1 MWILLTQGIYYLV
14 SGLWPIIHIGSFMKV
29 TGPKTDLW
37 LVKTIGAIIT
47 AIACVLIFAYA
58 NNELS
63 DAIKLLSIL
72 SAAAFAI
79 VDFYYPLKGVIS
91 KVYMIDGVIQ
101 IFLIVAWLLV

>member
-1 MWILLTQGIYYLV
+1 MWILITQGIYYLV

-29 TGPKTDLW
+29 TDPKTDLW
-37 LVKTIGAIIT
+37 LVKTVGAIIT

-72 SAAAFAI
+72 SAAVFAM
-79 VDFYYPLKGVIS
+79 VDLYYPLKSVIS

-101 IFLIVAWLLV
+101 IMIIGAWLFI